1 MQHIDCN
8 KDYNTCIADFV
19 KYIPTGIYGPL
30 VRIYTLKC
38 ELHVPGVD
46 VHRAGVFLPGGVTL
60 ATRGHGS
67 VKERLAG
74 GLKRKFLCKRDEI

>member
-8 KDYNTCIADFV
+8 KDYNACIADFV

-46 VHRAGVFLPGGVTL
+46 VHRA
-60 ATRGHGS
+60 
-67 VKERLAG
+67 
-74 GLKRKFLCKRDEI
+74 